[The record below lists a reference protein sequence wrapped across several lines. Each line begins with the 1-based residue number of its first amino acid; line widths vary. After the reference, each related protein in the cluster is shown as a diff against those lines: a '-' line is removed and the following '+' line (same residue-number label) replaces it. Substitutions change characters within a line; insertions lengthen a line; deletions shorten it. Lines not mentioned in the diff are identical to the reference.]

1 MIWSLRVTV
10 YIEEIQMVKWL
21 ESRLLWGLLL
31 IVAGVAFLLQNLGLF
46 ELGGLFWAL
55 MFGLGGLFFISI
67 FFSDRANW
75 WGLIPGMALLS
86 IGALIGLGWLA
97 PELADFF
104 GGSIVLGGIALSFLI
119 IYLLDRAN
127 WWAIIP
133 GGVLATL
140 AGITLLGDSV
150 AGFATGGMLFLGI
163 GLTFALVA
171 LTPTPEGRMHW
182 AWIPAGI
189 MLLMGLVVLASVEDM
204 FNYLWPAFLIL
215 AGAFLLIRAFF
226 RRR

>member
-1 MIWSLRVTV
+1 
-10 YIEEIQMVKWL
+10 MVKWL

-46 ELGGLFWAL
+46 ELGSLFWAFL
-55 MFGLGGLFFISI
+55 FGLGGLFFISF
-67 FFSDRANW
+67 FFSNRLNW
-75 WGLIPGMALLS
+75 WALIPGMTLLS
-86 IGALIGLGWLA
+86 IGALIALGWLA
-97 PELADFF
+97 PQLADLI

-140 AGITLLGDSV
+140 AGITLLGNTAASFA
-150 AGFATGGMLFLGI
+150 AGGILFLGI

-171 LTPTPEGRMHW
+171 LTPTPEGHMRW

-189 MLLMGLVVLASVEDM
+189 LVLMGLLVLASVQDM

-215 AGAFLLIRAFF
+215 AGAFLLFRAFL
-226 RRR
+226 RRAH